1 MSYELRNEVRTEPFL
16 RNPRLESLLEQLNG
30 MLQCVSIEQFE
41 KPKYPIIFVV
51 GGPRSGTTLMMQW
64 LASSGLFGYPSNL
77 LARFYRAPYI
87 GAMIHQMLFNP
98 DFQYKDDFA
107 DLNPYTLESSF
118 TSDLG
123 KTVGIA
129 APNVFW
135 YFWRRFF
142 DFNDCPYLNEQQ
154 QQKADTS
161 SFVKELAAI
170 ESAFDRPFALKGIIA
185 NWNLD
190 FIDTLFDKVLF
201 VHMRRNPAYQMNSIL
216 NARERIRGDRKSWW
230 GFKTPEFEK
239 LEFSTPEEEVAAQ
252 IFFTRNAIAKSFS
265 KISSDRWL
273 EVDYEAFCLKPK
285 QIYGE
290 LAIRLAE
297 QDYSIPDQYPGPS
310 SFTNSNGAYT
320 DKIKLLENI
329 YAEFINNQQ

>member
-1 MSYELRNEVRTEPFL
+1 
-16 RNPRLESLLEQLNG
+16 
-30 MLQCVSIEQFE
+30 
-41 KPKYPIIFVV
+41 
-51 GGPRSGTTLMMQW
+51 
-64 LASSGLFGYPSNL
+64 
-77 LARFYRAPYI
+77 
-87 GAMIHQMLFNP
+87 
-98 DFQYKDDFA
+98 
-107 DLNPYTLESSF
+107 
-118 TSDLG
+118 
-123 KTVGIA
+123 
-129 APNVFW
+129 
-135 YFWRRFF
+135 
-142 DFNDCPYLNEQQ
+142 
-154 QQKADTS
+154 
-161 SFVKELAAI
+161 AAI

-190 FIDTLFDKVLF
+190 FIDTLFEKVLF